1 MRDLWTEK
9 KEKENILQRITEM
22 YEEIK
27 HKIKG

>member
-1 MRDLWTEK
+1 MRDLWTER

>member
-1 MRDLWTEK
+1 MRDLWTER
-9 KEKENILQRITEM
+9 KEKESILQRITEM